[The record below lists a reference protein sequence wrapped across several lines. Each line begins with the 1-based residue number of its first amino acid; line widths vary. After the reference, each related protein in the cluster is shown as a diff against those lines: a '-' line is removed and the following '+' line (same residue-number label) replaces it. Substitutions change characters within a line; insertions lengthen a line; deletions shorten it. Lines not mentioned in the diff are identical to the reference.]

1 MELNELLSLLINI
14 PVVLRLR
21 ECLSAH
27 RPHVRM
33 EGLRGSAPAVALGA
47 VGQSAGEV
55 FLVVADDEEEAA
67 YFYNDLRQ
75 LLGERDVLF
84 LPSSYRRA
92 VKYGHRDT
100 ASEILRTDVLSRLS
114 AEGAAVSEQA
124 LFIVTFPTALA
135 ERVPPR
141 RSLTERSITLK
152 MGETHDVIEL
162 TRRLEELGFKR
173 KDYVYEPGEYA
184 LRGSILDIFSFSSEY
199 PYRIDFFGDEV
210 ESVNSFEVQTQL
222 SRAVVAEAVI
232 VPTSKSKKRRVARS
246 FTDYL
251 PECPSLWRTISV
263 LYAIACSKS
272 STKVLPNRHS
282 PSKPP
287 PPRWSSL
294 KFMHVLPPRVCW

>member
-1 MELNELLSLLINI
+1 MELNELLSLFDQH
-14 PVVLRLR
+14 PGVLRLR

-55 FLVVADDEEEAA
+55 FLVVVDDEEEAA

-173 KDYVYEPGEYA
+173 KD
-184 LRGSILDIFSFSSEY
+184 
-199 PYRIDFFGDEV
+199 
-210 ESVNSFEVQTQL
+210 
-222 SRAVVAEAVI
+222 
-232 VPTSKSKKRRVARS
+232 
-246 FTDYL
+246 
-251 PECPSLWRTISV
+251 
-263 LYAIACSKS
+263 
-272 STKVLPNRHS
+272 
-282 PSKPP
+282 
-287 PPRWSSL
+287 
-294 KFMHVLPPRVCW
+294 